1 MNTKQR
7 VERLRAIWK
16 EVSWAEDTVATLNE
30 ELAEDEFQAR
40 HVESVELGSGRWYD
54 HMLEVVELDKDF
66 YVGLCWDSGLTESQE
81 NMYDDDNVHLLE
93 REEKVVTTVEWKTKE
108 TL

>member
-40 HVESVELGSGRWYD
+40 HVESVELDSGRWYD

-66 YVGLCWDSGLTESQE
+66 YVGLCWDSGLTENQE
-81 NMYDDDNVHLLE
+81 NMYDDDNVYLLE

-108 TL
+108 AL